1 MPYAVSVPPV
11 DFNEKLLTS
20 VPCGNV
26 ITKEPSLL
34 LHTLHNEL
42 PLTPHLPYIFLL
54 LSSNSTF
61 APSTAGSLTFPVI
74 VITGAAELPPEL
86 PPLLLQPAA
95 ITASDTT
102 NAENFFIVNS

>member
-11 DFNEKLLTS
+11 DFNEKLLIS

-61 APSTAGSLTFPVI
+61 APSTEANP
-74 VITGAAELPPEL
+74 
-86 PPLLLQPAA
+86 
-95 ITASDTT
+95 
-102 NAENFFIVNS
+102 NFWTDLKLYGLSSVFYRTQTI